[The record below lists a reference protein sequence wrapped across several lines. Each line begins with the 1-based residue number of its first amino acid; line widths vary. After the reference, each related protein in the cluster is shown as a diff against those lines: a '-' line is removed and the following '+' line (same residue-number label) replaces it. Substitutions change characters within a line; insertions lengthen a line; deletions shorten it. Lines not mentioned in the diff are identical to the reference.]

1 MRLLKIISHLDVL
14 KLNLWKMNYTFW
26 KSLSAINKAL
36 LPKIYRKPDLMKLT
50 AIDKAVVGWKM
61 FVTYQFLDAAKSKGH
76 DVI

>member
-26 KSLSAINKAL
+26 KSLSDINKAL
-36 LPKIYRKPDLMKLT
+36 LPKMYKKPDLMKLT

-76 DVI
+76 DVV

>member
-14 KLNLWKMNYTFW
+14 KLSLWNMNYTFW

-50 AIDKAVVGWKM
+50 AIDKAIVGWKM
-61 FVTYQFLDAAKSKGH
+61 FVTYQFLDAAKSKGN
-76 DVI
+76 DVV

>member
-36 LPKIYRKPDLMKLT
+36 LPKIYKKPDIMKLT
-50 AIDKAVVGWKM
+50 DIDKAIVGWKM
-61 FVTYQFLDAAKSKGH
+61 FVTYQFLDAAKSKGN
-76 DVI
+76 DVV

>member
-76 DVI
+76 DVV

>member
-26 KSLSAINKAL
+26 KSLSDINKAL
-36 LPKIYRKPDLMKLT
+36 LPKMYKKPDLMKLT
-50 AIDKAVVGWKM
+50 AIDKAIVVWKM

-76 DVI
+76 DVV

>member
-14 KLNLWKMNYTFW
+14 KLNLWRMNYTFW

-76 DVI
+76 DVV

>member
-1 MRLLKIISHLDVL
+1 MDVL

-76 DVI
+76 DVV

>member
-61 FVTYQFLDAAKSKGH
+61 FVTYQFLDAAKLKGH
-76 DVI
+76 DVV

>member
-1 MRLLKIISHLDVL
+1 MRWLKIISHLDVL
-14 KLNLWKMNYTFW
+14 KLTLVKMNYTFW

-76 DVI
+76 DVV